1 MCEKSGGRD
10 EGGQRELEFR
20 VKERKD
26 IREEMG
32 EERIQRQ

>member
-1 MCEKSGGRD
+1 MCEKSGG
-10 EGGQRELEFR
+10 RELEFR